1 MLKRLVSFAAVNGC
15 LVAGSELRA
24 ANQAKEQPAELQQT
38 EGGGEMRLPGVKDVL
53 SSSVDTISRLKTQV
67 SALNKR
73 IKNIATQEQ
82 KRVAAAKI
90 GT

>member
-24 ANQAKEQPAELQQT
+24 ANQAKEQPST
-38 EGGGEMRLPGVKDVL
+38 EGEGEMRLPGVKDVL

-90 GT
+90 GS